1 MKAQVL
7 AYPCAYEELFCISVA
22 EAQVAGAYPITS
34 DFAAVNTTNM
44 GTVLPG
50 DPITRGWLFNTFA
63 SEVALNLNNPL
74 LLDKQKYVRDLA
86 VNRFNPE
93 TIMAQWDEKV
103 FA

>member
-1 MKAQVL
+1 
-7 AYPCAYEELFCISVA
+7 
-22 EAQVAGAYPITS
+22 VAGAYPITS

-44 GTVLPG
+44 GTVLSG
-50 DPITRGWLFNTFA
+50 DPISREWLWNIFA
-63 SEVALNLNNPL
+63 NEVAKNLNSPL

-93 TIMAQWDEKV
+93 TIMTQWDEKV